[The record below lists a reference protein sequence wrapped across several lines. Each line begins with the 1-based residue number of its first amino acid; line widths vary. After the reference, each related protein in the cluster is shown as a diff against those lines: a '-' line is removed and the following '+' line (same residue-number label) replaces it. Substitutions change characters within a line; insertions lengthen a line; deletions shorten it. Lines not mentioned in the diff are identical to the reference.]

1 MLQDIIIVLAI
12 MILGMGIGLFVGNRP
27 RIIKIVG
34 ILTSFSIFLLLFLL
48 GIGVGTN
55 DKIISNLHTIGIQAL
70 VLTLGAILG
79 SLVCA
84 WATYKFFFQTKKS
97 E

>member
-12 MILGMGIGLFVGNRP
+12 MILGMGIGLFIGNRP
-27 RIIKIVG
+27 KIIKVVG

-55 DKIISNLHTIGIQAL
+55 DRIINNLHTIGLQAL
-70 VLTLGAILG
+70 ILTIGAVLG
-79 SLVCA
+79 SLLCA
-84 WATYKFFFQTKKS
+84 WATYKFFFQQK
-97 E
+97 